1 MSPSSGDALVCCVKK
16 GRYQRLHG
24 ITLVPPNNNTTAWFY
39 EVVGQAL
46 VFWLPSVRLQFTTT
60 ERALR
65 NLAPIWP
72 PVGLYW
78 ILPQPL
84 ARTTKL
90 LCAFQP
96 VLFPVVSDS
105 PAPVRQRYLAGANE
119 KGSYVASRLIGL
131 DCSVRCSRA
140 GFAHRPRFSPLFFSA
155 KPEKNAFKTFGFRHV
170 LEVSSGGV
178 LRG

>member
-16 GRYQRLHG
+16 GRYQRLQG
-24 ITLVPPNNNTTAWFY
+24 ITLVPPNNYTTAWFY

-96 VLFPVVSDS
+96 VLFPVVRRASTGSHLFFKPLRYRLGCACLFTTSGSVDPGYS
-105 PAPVRQRYLAGANE
+105 PTTRI
-119 KGSYVASRLIGL
+119 RLIWI
-131 DCSVRCSRA
+131 
-140 GFAHRPRFSPLFFSA
+140 SP
-155 KPEKNAFKTFGFRHV
+155 TH
-170 LEVSSGGV
+170 
-178 LRG
+178 

>member
-1 MSPSSGDALVCCVKK
+1 MDWGMSPSSGDALVCCVKK

-24 ITLVPPNNNTTAWFY
+24 ITLVPPNNYATAWFY

-46 VFWLPSVRLQFTTT
+46 VFWLPSARLQFTTA

-96 VLFPVVSDS
+96 VLFPAVS
-105 PAPVRQRYLAGANE
+105 
-119 KGSYVASRLIGL
+119 
-131 DCSVRCSRA
+131 
-140 GFAHRPRFSPLFFSA
+140 
-155 KPEKNAFKTFGFRHV
+155 V
-170 LEVSSGGV
+170 LLVH
-178 LRG
+178 

>member
-24 ITLVPPNNNTTAWFY
+24 ITLVPPNNYTTAWFY

-46 VFWLPSVRLQFTTT
+46 VFWLPSARLQFTTT

-96 VLFPVVSDS
+96 VLFPLCAGLP
-105 PAPVRQRYLAGANE
+105 PAPICFLSHSDIVWAAP
-119 KGSYVASRLIGL
+119 V
-131 DCSVRCSRA
+131 
-140 GFAHRPRFSPLFFSA
+140 FSPLQA
-155 KPEKNAFKTFGFRHV
+155 RWYA
-170 LEVSSGGV
+170 GV
-178 LRG
+178 LTQTVRKSDGKIYSQSRTSRLKRR